1 MLAWLRLFCQPTGSP
16 PDEVGSEEHAA
27 FLQIDGWLGAHL
39 DLVQIENLFAF
50 FDPGFDGLPAVVM
63 VEPR

>member
-1 MLAWLRLFCQPTGSP
+1 MFAWLGLFSQPMRSP
-16 PDEVGSEEHAA
+16 TDKIGSEEHAA